1 MARRFDAAGTLR
13 VEVLLRTRTWA
24 VWICEDEAGRLYY
37 HANRGGENATWIEGR
52 TALFLP
58 DVRHRGGEY
67 VVTAPDGTSFSV
79 TRQRLLIVHTDGREE
94 IQEAGG

>member
-1 MARRFDAAGTLR
+1 
-13 VEVLLRTRTWA
+13 
-24 VWICEDEAGRLYY
+24 
-37 HANRGGENATWIEGR
+37 
-52 TALFLP
+52 
-58 DVRHRGGEY
+58 